1 MRKSLFKKQLEKLFQ
16 KSPKIFFLCI
26 GIFILFLG
34 LFLFS
39 FSGNNEFSKEISII
53 FILFGALITL
63 ISSTYIVV
71 VYLIKKKKEKTLNE
85 ALLSTGINQIDSLS
99 PFEFEDWVTRF
110 LNINGFKAIT
120 TKRSGDFGAD
130 VIAYKDNKKLVVS
143 CKKYVGNLGIKC
155 VQEIIGAM
163 DYYHATEGWVVSTS
177 SHFSKQAYDL
187 AKSRGVKLYTKEK
200 LALMLNELQ
209 KEKQIY

>member
-1 MRKSLFKKQLEKLFQ
+1 MRKFLFKKQLEKLFQ

-34 LFLFS
+34 LFLFF

-53 FILFGALITL
+53 FIFFCALITL
-63 ISSTYIVV
+63 ISSTYIIA
-71 VYLIKKKKEKTLNE
+71 VYLIKKKKTLNE

-120 TKRSGDFGAD
+120 TKSSGDFGAD
-130 VIAYKDNKKLVVS
+130 VIASIVTRN
-143 CKKYVGNLGIKC
+143 I
-155 VQEIIGAM
+155 
-163 DYYHATEGWVVSTS
+163 
-177 SHFSKQAYDL
+177 
-187 AKSRGVKLYTKEK
+187 
-200 LALMLNELQ
+200 
-209 KEKQIY
+209 

>member
-1 MRKSLFKKQLEKLFQ
+1 MRKSFLKKQLEKLFQ

-26 GIFILFLG
+26 GVFILFLG
-34 LFLFS
+34 LFLFF
-39 FSGNNEFSKEISII
+39 FSGNNEFSKEIFII
-53 FILFGALITL
+53 FIFFGALITL
-63 ISSTYIVV
+63 ISSTYIIV

-85 ALLSTGINQIDSLS
+85 ALLSTGINQIDNLS

-110 LNINGFKAIT
+110 LNINGYKAIT
-120 TKRSGDFGAD
+120 TKRSGDFGAN

-163 DYYHATEGWVVSTS
+163 DYYRANEGWVVSTS

-209 KEKQIY
+209 KEKQIN